1 MAKRKNHTAKN
12 QTRKQ
17 HRNGIKKP
25 KKGTQPGSHKG
36 LDQNYR
42 RNLKFAKR
50 WNDVKGGRPKELRD
64 KQQKALVEAFK
75 KATAVKGAAPK
86 QAAKPAAGG
95 AKKGGAKK

>member
-50 WNDVKGGRPKELRD
+50 WNDVKGGRPKELRE
-64 KQQKALVEAFK
+64 KQEKALVAAY
-75 KATAVKGAAPK
+75 KATVAKAAPK
-86 QAAKPAAGG
+86 QPAKPAAGG